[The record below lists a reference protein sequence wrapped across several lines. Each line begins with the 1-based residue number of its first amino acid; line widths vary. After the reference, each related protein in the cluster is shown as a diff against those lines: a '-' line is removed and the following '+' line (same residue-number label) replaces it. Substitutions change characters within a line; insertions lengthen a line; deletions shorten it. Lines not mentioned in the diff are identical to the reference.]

1 MKRAYVGGRKQVM
14 AFINMKIIL
23 LDLFVTDCGHH
34 FFMAYVFFV
43 YGCFLCMTVF
53 CVRLIW
59 RFDVKTGTTSLK
71 ELELQFKFLSWEH
84 LFF

>member
-1 MKRAYVGGRKQVM
+1 MKRAYAGGRQQVM

-23 LDLFVTDCGHH
+23 LDLFVTDCGHR
-34 FFMAYVFFV
+34 FFMAHVFFV
-43 YGCFLCMTVF
+43 YGCFLCIAVF

-59 RFDVKTGTTSLK
+59 RFDVKTGTKSLK

-84 LFF
+84 